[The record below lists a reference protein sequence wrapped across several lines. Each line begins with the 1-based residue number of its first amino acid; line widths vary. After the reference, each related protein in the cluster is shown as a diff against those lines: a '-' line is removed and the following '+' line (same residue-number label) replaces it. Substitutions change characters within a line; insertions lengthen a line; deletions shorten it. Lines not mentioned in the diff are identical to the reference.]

1 MDPSSPV
8 VTCVFFVW
16 SLGIAVVSFHA
27 CLWPRGTGRESFES
41 FLEFGSVF
49 LSSLL
54 ARMDALSLLNLAP
67 LTVDRRGEGRLHA

>member
-8 VTCVFFVW
+8 VACVFFVW

-27 CLWPRGTGRESFES
+27 CLWPRTGRESFES